1 MWTRWEHWGVLRRAM
16 FCPRCWN
23 AAVAR
28 SSRWALKLDRSGART
43 ADPSPRFGCGDQ
55 NSALSRARGVDAR
68 AHGDMAR
75 AGVALFQRR
84 EQRTVRH
91 HGACSDGV

>member
-1 MWTRWEHWGVLRRAM
+1 
-16 FCPRCWN
+16 
-23 AAVAR
+23 
-28 SSRWALKLDRSGART
+28 
-43 ADPSPRFGCGDQ
+43 
-55 NSALSRARGVDAR
+55 LSRARGVDAR